1 MGADEE
7 AIRAMHARWIAAV
20 NAADLDCLM
29 ALMTD
34 DAVLLNPGQTLVS
47 KQDFPAVFSG
57 GHQQFRL
64 HCSSEI
70 EELTVA
76 GDLAYSRCRDALSAM
91 PHGGG
96 EPLQLA
102 GYRLTVY
109 RRESDGCWRLA
120 RDAHTLM
127 PVAAPPGGLSPAS
140 AR

>member
-7 AIRAMHARWIAAV
+7 AIRAMHERWIAAV

-47 KQDFPAVFSG
+47 KQSFPAVFSG
-57 GHQQFRL
+57 GHRQFRL
-64 HCSSEI
+64 HCSSVI
-70 EELTVA
+70 EELVIA
-76 GDLAYSRCRDALSAM
+76 GDFAHSRCRDALTAI

-96 EPLQLA
+96 ETLQLA
-102 GYRLTVY
+102 GFRLTVY
-109 RRESDGCWRLA
+109 RRQGDGRWLLA

-127 PVAAPPGGLSPAS
+127 PVAA
-140 AR
+140 